1 MKAFQPTITDKDIES
16 VTNVL
21 NEGNIAF
28 GPNVNVF
35 EERFA
40 EHSNKRYNIG
50 LNSASS
56 ASYCLFAYLHNKY
69 GPCDVYTPSIGFT
82 SPAWAAKKNNHNVY
96 FLDVDDN
103 LLVDY
108 QSYWNVRKWHLERQ
122 MNVTFNKSVFMPIL
136 YGGVSDIEG
145 LIKRVRDTNW
155 GDIIIVDSAHCIEPT
170 IESDYIFFSFHPIK
184 PLTMSSGG
192 MLSTDDVEAYDY
204 VSRYRNFGRE
214 NVGDSYDIVDNGFK
228 FYMDNLNA
236 TLGIS
241 QLDTCFENIKIR
253 KKNLNYLKKNI
264 KLEVG
269 KFTEHDEN
277 SSYYLGT
284 LILKEKGS
292 KDLRKKLRDNGCA
305 ADFAYPYLHQTK
317 FWEKDNWNMS
327 NTERLTERIINLPIH
342 QNLFKEDLDKIIR
355 VVNG

>member
-1 MKAFQPTITDKDIES
+1 MKAFQPTITDKDIKS
-16 VTNVL
+16 VTDVL
-21 NEGNIAF
+21 ADGNIAF

-35 EERFA
+35 EKRFA
-40 EHSNKRYNIG
+40 EHSNKQYNIG

-56 ASYCLFAYLHNKY
+56 ASYCLFAYLHDKY

-108 QSYWNVRKWHLERQ
+108 QSYWNVRKFHLERQ
-122 MNVTFNKSVFMPIL
+122 MNVTFNQSVFMPIL
-136 YGGVSDIEG
+136 YGGVSDING
-145 LIKRVRDTNW
+145 LIQRVRDANW
-155 GDIIIVDSAHCIEPT
+155 GDIIVVDSAHCIEPT
-170 IESDYIFFSFHPIK
+170 IESDYIFFSFHPVK

-192 MLSTDDVEAYDY
+192 MLSTDNKGAYDY
-204 VSRYRNFGRE
+204 ISKYRNFGRE

-253 KKNLNYLKKNI
+253 KDNLNYLKKNI
-264 KLEVG
+264 KLEIG

-292 KDLRKKLRDNGCA
+292 KNLRKRLRDNECA

-327 NTERLTERIINLPIH
+327 NTERLTDRIINLPIH
-342 QNLFKEDLDKIIR
+342 QNLSKEDLDKIIR

>member
-1 MKAFQPTITDKDIES
+1 MKAFQAAITKKDVTS
-16 VTNVL
+16 VSNVL
-21 NEGNIAF
+21 GAGDIAF
-28 GPNVNVF
+28 GSNVKVF
-35 EERFA
+35 EDKFSSK
-40 EHSNKRYNIG
+40 SNKKYNIG

-56 ASYCLFAYLHNKY
+56 AAYCLFAYLYDKY
-69 GPCDVYTPSIGFT
+69 GSCDVYTPSIGFT

-108 QSYWNVRKWHLERQ
+108 ESYWNVRKWHLERQ
-122 MNVTFNKSVFMPIL
+122 FNSTFNKSVFMPVL
-136 YGGVSDIEG
+136 YGGVSNIDG

-155 GDIIIVDSAHCIEPT
+155 GDIIVVDSAHCIEPT
-170 IESDYIFFSFHPIK
+170 IESDYIFFSFHPVK
-184 PLTMSSGG
+184 PLAMSTGG
-192 MLSTDDVEAYDY
+192 LLSTDDKGAYDY
-204 VSRYRNFGRE
+204 ISRYRNFGRE
-214 NVGDSYDIVDNGFK
+214 NVGDSYNIVDNGFK

-241 QLDTCFENIKIR
+241 QLDTCYDNIKIR
-253 KKNLNYLKKNI
+253 KKNLNYLMENI
-264 KLEVG
+264 KLEIG

-292 KDLRKKLRDNGCA
+292 ENLRKRLRDNECA

-317 FWEKDNWNMS
+317 FWEKDNWNMN
-327 NTERLTERIINLPIH
+327 NTERLTDKIINLPIH
-342 QNLFKEDLDKIIR
+342 QNLSKEDLDKIIR